1 MSGLAWR
8 PPGLVIV
15 GLLALGVL
23 SWNVFAQPPSSAN
36 VSDEVNWDQVLQV
49 SGVDEVL
56 QQANFLIDQE
66 IRNLEKTPLGFDSN
80 DLLTLQQSFREQL
93 GSEQL
98 KQAIVADL
106 QRQFSAS
113 DIRQL
118 QSILRSKE
126 LQQLQQLQARLEK
139 AEVRKAIRSYK
150 VKIRETAPSSNRLEL
165 LASLDELLRQS
176 SMETALKVQLRKQLL
191 ATVSQMKTKQVFTEE
206 MLDEQLMDYRQ
217 EVEAK
222 ISENALHAY
231 LYLLKRTPSSRVR
244 DLLVSLD
251 EPVFDA
257 YMDICLRAMEASF
270 LKARQR
276 LQDKMQLAEG

>member
-1 MSGLAWR
+1 MTGYASRLRA
-8 PPGLVIV
+8 LKLV
-15 GLLALGVL
+15 GLMALGL
-23 SWNVFAQPPSSAN
+23 SASNASSE
-36 VSDEVNWDQVLQV
+36 EVNWDQVLRV
-49 SGVDEVL
+49 SGVSEVL
-56 QQANFLIDQE
+56 EQANVLIDQE
-66 IRNLEKTPLGFDSN
+66 IKNLENTPLGFDTQ
-80 DLLTLQQSFREQL
+80 DLLSLQESFREQL

-98 KQAIVADL
+98 RQAIVADL
-106 QRQFSAS
+106 RRQFSPAE
-113 DIRQL
+113 IRQL

-126 LQQLQQLQARLEK
+126 LQQLQNLQARLEN
-139 AEVRKAIRSYK
+139 AEVRKAIRSYR
-150 VKIRETAPSSNRLEL
+150 VKIRETAPNASRLEL
-165 LASLDELLRQS
+165 LSSLDDLLRQS

-206 MLDEQLMDYRQ
+206 MLDQQLEDYRQ

-251 EPVFDA
+251 APVFDA

-270 LKARQR
+270 LKARQQ
-276 LQDKMQLAEG
+276 LQDQMQLAGG